1 MARLSTQPAQ
11 QPQARPIALRSG
23 FYALPLSAGKV
34 HLFARVHHH
43 DDPTDD
49 DEAAAPGTQ
58 LFVTGFPHGATAK
71 GLKAALGKVWG
82 DEAAVKVREVRM
94 LPPPEADGEGA
105 AVVGVLQ
112 KELAAAES
120 DAEEAYLPLFDPSAV
135 ANSTLSSSSTSAI
148 ATFSSAPTFPPP
160 PYDAST
166 PLTLPAAPSFLSAA
180 RARHTLARPPR
191 SLVTSHVDAWM
202 RTFDARRAAS
212 LPVGYS
218 AERAQAQR
226 EQAAREAK
234 KLAKQARR
242 TGKAGAQAALGDKP
256 KEGSA
261 AEALAR
267 HAALQARMAD
277 PSYNPDEL
285 DEGEWTT
292 VSRGGKHGRSLL
304 PTGVEPTV
312 QGYGGVSVK
321 VAGKKRGAT
330 KGDEDLRRDAG
341 IKKIVGEGFYR
352 FNKADSRRKGASP
365 LSLSLSRLALS
376 RALTLTCVLVRA
388 ELANLKTRFEED
400 KRRVDRMRGG
410 GRGGRGGSRGG
421 SSSGGRGGR
430 GGRFKPY

>member
-1 MARLSTQPAQ
+1 MARLPTQPTQ
-11 QPQARPIALRSG
+11 QAQARPIALRSG
-23 FYALPLSAGKV
+23 FYALPLSGGKV
-34 HLFARVHHH
+34 HLFARIHHH
-43 DDPTDD
+43 DDATDD
-49 DEAAAPGTQ
+49 DAGAAPGTQ
-58 LFVTGFPHGATAK
+58 LFVTGFPYGATAK

-94 LPPPEADGEGA
+94 LPPPETDAEGA
-105 AVVGVLQ
+105 AVVSVLQ
-112 KELAAAES
+112 KELAAAET
-120 DAEEAYLPLFDPSAV
+120 DAEEAYMPLFDPSAV
-135 ANSTLSSSSTSAI
+135 ANSTLSSSSSTSAI

-166 PLTLPAAPSFLSAA
+166 PLTLPAAPSFLAAA

-226 EQAAREAK
+226 EQAQREAK
-234 KLAKQARR
+234 KLAKLARR
-242 TGKAGAQAALGDKP
+242 TGKAGEAAALGDKP

-267 HAALQARMAD
+267 HAALQARLND

-304 PTGVEPTV
+304 RTGVEPTV

-352 FNKADSRRKGASP
+352 FNKADSRRK
-365 LSLSLSRLALS
+365 
-376 RALTLTCVLVRA
+376 
-388 ELANLKTRFEED
+388 ELASLKTRFEED
-400 KRRVDRMRGG
+400 KRRVDRMRSGGGG
-410 GRGGRGGSRGG
+410 GRGGGRGA
-421 SSSGGRGGR
+421 SSGGRGGR

>member
-1 MARLSTQPAQ
+1 MARLPTQPAQ
-11 QPQARPIALRSG
+11 QPQARPIAMRSG
-23 FYALPLSAGKV
+23 FYALPLSGGKV
-34 HLFARVHHH
+34 HLFARVHHN

-49 DEAAAPGTQ
+49 DAAAPAPGTQ

-82 DEAAVKVREVRM
+82 DDAAVKVREVRM
-94 LPPPEADGEGA
+94 LPPPETDAEGT

-112 KELAAAES
+112 KELEAADS

-135 ANSTLSSSSTSAI
+135 ADSMAAHPTSSSSTSAI
-148 ATFSSAPTFPPP
+148 ATFTSAPTFPPA

-166 PLTLPAAPSFLSAA
+166 PLTLPAAPSFLSAS

-212 LPVGYS
+212 LPIGYS

-226 EQAAREAK
+226 ELAAREAK

-242 TGKAGAQAALGDKP
+242 TGKAGGAAAALGDKP

-341 IKKIVGEGFYR
+341 IKKIVGEGFYL
-352 FNKADSRRKGASP
+352 FNKADSRRK
-365 LSLSLSRLALS
+365 
-376 RALTLTCVLVRA
+376 

-400 KRRVDRMRGG
+400 KRRVDRMRSGPGGGG
-410 GRGGRGGSRGG
+410 GRGGGRGG
-421 SSSGGRGGR
+421 SSGGRGGR